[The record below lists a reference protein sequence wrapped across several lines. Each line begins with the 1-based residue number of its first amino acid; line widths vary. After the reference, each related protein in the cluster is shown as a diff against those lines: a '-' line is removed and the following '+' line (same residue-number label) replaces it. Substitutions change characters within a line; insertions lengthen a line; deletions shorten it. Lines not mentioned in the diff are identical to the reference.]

1 MTFIFHQPHYN
12 SNAQP
17 PRCGSAR
24 VQFWLLLIGFIAFGS
39 FSRPANAQNFTSPGA
54 WTYTIPAGVTRI
66 QVQVSGA
73 GGGGGGNDGS
83 RGGNGGNGA
92 KVTAVIT
99 VTPGQIISGV
109 IGRGGGSAFTS
120 GATALGYTPCSGN
133 GAGGPGFA
141 AGGTGAAANCPGAG
155 YSGSGAGGGGSTNLA
170 IDGIVFVQ
178 AGGGGGG
185 AGAGAAVG
193 NPGTTNLSLTSTLSC
208 AITANGTNATVFSGD
223 AGGGGG
229 GGGGFTAGTGG
240 SSTSEF
246 IRAVAGGG
254 GGSCRNSSALISS
267 AVIDATGGTGAIG
280 KMNRGILPGADG
292 GAGSVMINLVPIG
305 VQKTSAVVAD
315 EISVTNSK
323 SLPGAT
329 LRYCIVVRNN
339 WGGDATNVTLTDVL
353 PAQTSFVT
361 NSFNRGTT
369 CSDATQSEPQASITG
384 STITADVGALPESAS
399 YALVFLVTLN

>member
-1 MTFIFHQPHYN
+1 M
-12 SNAQP
+12 
-17 PRCGSAR
+17 
-24 VQFWLLLIGFIAFGS
+24 
-39 FSRPANAQNFTSPGA
+39 
-54 WTYTIPAGVTRI
+54 
-66 QVQVSGA
+66 
-73 GGGGGGNDGS
+73 
-83 RGGNGGNGA
+83 
-92 KVTAVIT
+92 TAVIT
-99 VTPGQIISGV
+99 VTPGRVLSGV

-141 AGGTGAAANCPGAG
+141 AGGSGAAANCPGVEF
-155 YSGSGAGGGGSTNLA
+155 SGSGAGGGGSTNLA

-193 NPGTTNLSLTSTLSC
+193 NPGTTNLSLTSTLNC
-208 AITANGTNATVFSGD
+208 ATTATGNNATVFNGD
-223 AGGGGG
+223 AGGGG

-240 SSTSEF
+240 SSTSEV

-254 GGSCRNSSALISS
+254 GGSCRNSSAQISS
-267 AVIDATGGTGAIG
+267 ATIDATGGTGAIG
-280 KMNRGILPGADG
+280 KMSRGIIAGADG
-292 GAGSVMINLVPIG
+292 GSGSVTINLVPIG

-369 CSDATQSEPQASITG
+369 CSDATLSEPQASITG
-384 STITADVGALPESAS
+384 SKITAEVGALPESAS
-399 YALVFLVTLN
+399 FALVFLVTLN